1 MTMCCVFVQAQNIRA
16 LLMANAAES
25 IDFYVLLRKLEIALQ
40 LALKDTHLAVMRETS
55 ITVW

>member
-1 MTMCCVFVQAQNIRA
+1 
-16 LLMANAAES
+16 MANAAES